1 MALISD
7 VTKLALKSCYGKKKR
22 KGNGV
27 LGHLPMLFHFSAKRC
42 SAPYTAE
49 DLAVTLG
56 AIELSGYRRYDNAL
70 DKCTVVLTA
79 VAEVYV
85 CR

>member
-1 MALISD
+1 MSLNSHSSLVTERKNAKETASWATSPCYSIS
-7 VTKLALKSCYGKKKR
+7 ALKGAQRPIQLKIWQLR
-22 KGNGV
+22 
-27 LGHLPMLFHFSAKRC
+27 
-42 SAPYTAE
+42 
-49 DLAVTLG
+49 